1 MKQSKMEREI
11 GRTKKIYESMEMPKA
26 LDDVVRGALKQET
39 WEHFSVLS
47 HIILSDRT

>member
-11 GRTKKIYESMEMPKA
+11 GRTKKIYESMETPKA

-39 WEHFSVLS
+39 WEQRDMRRRV
-47 HIILSDRT
+47 